1 MRVRQSGSA
10 HRGRAQAKEVPMSF
24 KTLLTVAGALGVLFG
39 LGFLLA
45 PSAVLAQYRVQT
57 DPAGLFVAQ
66 LFGAGLLEL
75 GLIFFLA
82 RRVEDPPTMRGIA
95 LGACI
100 GELAGLWIALR
111 IQLTGLTN
119 AMGWSSVAIYGL
131 LALGFGR
138 YAFGRYAATP
148 PATP

>member
-1 MRVRQSGSA
+1 
-10 HRGRAQAKEVPMSF
+10 MSF
-24 KTLLTVAGALGVLFG
+24 KGLLTVTGVIGVLFG

-45 PSAVLAQYRVQT
+45 PALVLAQYRIQT

-66 LFGAGLLEL
+66 LFGAALLQL
-75 GLIFFLA
+75 GLVFFLA
-82 RRVEDPPTMRGIA
+82 RRIDDPSTMRGIA

-119 AMGWSSVAIYGL
+119 AMGWSTVAIYGL

-138 YAFGRYAATP
+138 FAFGRYAAIRPSTP
-148 PATP
+148 

>member
-1 MRVRQSGSA
+1 
-10 HRGRAQAKEVPMSF
+10 MSF
-24 KTLLTVAGALGVLFG
+24 KALLTVTGIIGVLFG

-45 PSAVLAQYRVQT
+45 PALVLAQYSVRT

-66 LFGAGLLEL
+66 LFGAALLEL
-75 GLIFFLA
+75 GLVLLLA
-82 RRVEDPPTMRGIA
+82 RRVADPSAMRGIA

-100 GELAGLWIALR
+100 GELAGLWVALR
-111 IQLTGLTN
+111 IQLTGLTS
-119 AMGWSSVAIYGL
+119 AMGWSTVAIYGL

-148 PATP
+148 PASG